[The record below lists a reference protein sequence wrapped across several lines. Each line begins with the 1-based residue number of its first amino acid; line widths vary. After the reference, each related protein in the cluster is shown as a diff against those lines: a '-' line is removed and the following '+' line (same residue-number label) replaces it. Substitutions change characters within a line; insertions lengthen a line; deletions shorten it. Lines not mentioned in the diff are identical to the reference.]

1 LSFGIFFF
9 FYNLFRSSA
18 ANFGNSA

>member
-9 FYNLFRSSA
+9 LYNLFRSSA